1 MMPTRTTPP
10 SPRGRRRA
18 LRVVAGRLLWLLL
31 LWLGPAPT
39 AAVAVAAGQLPE
51 SELAIV
57 TADGERHRFQVEVAR
72 TPAEQSLGL
81 MYRQSLAPDRGMLFA
96 YRVPRVISM
105 WMKNTYIPLDM
116 LFIGEDGRIG
126 HVAAETTPLSEASI
140 SSGGPAIAVLEVP
153 GGTAERLGIEAGDRV
168 EHAIFDD

>member
-1 MMPTRTTPP
+1 MMPSTTPP

-18 LRVVAGRLLWLLL
+18 LRVAAGRLPWLLLL
-31 LWLGPAPT
+31 LWLGPT
-39 AAVAVAAGQLPE
+39 VAAAVAAGAGQLSE
-51 SELAIV
+51 SELHIV
-57 TADGERHRFQVEVAR
+57 TADGDRHRFQVEVAR

-105 WMKNTYIPLDM
+105 WMKNTFIPLDM

-126 HVAAETTPLSEASI
+126 HIAAETTPLSEESI
-140 SSGGPAIAVLEVP
+140 SSEGPAIAVLEVP
-153 GGTAERLGIEAGDRV
+153 GGTAERLGIGVGDRV